1 VLINNAAR
9 EGGGGLLADP
19 GTWEATLA
27 TNLMGPLHGV
37 QLFVPDMIAADFP
50 CAVIN
55 TGSKQGIT
63 QPPGDT
69 AYNVSK
75 AALKALTE
83 ALAHDL
89 LATGGRVTAHLL
101 IPGFT
106 FTGFTRARGVTE
118 KPPGAW
124 TAEQVV
130 DFMLPAMARGDF
142 YILCPDND
150 VTRETDAK
158 RMAWAMGDII
168 ENRPALSRWH
178 PDWAER
184 FAAYMKQ

>member
-1 VLINNAAR
+1 MGAVY
-9 EGGGGLLADP
+9 GLQAFL
-19 GTWEATLA
+19 
-27 TNLMGPLHGV
+27 
-37 QLFVPDMIAADFP
+37 PDMLAADWP
-50 CAVIN
+50 CAIIN

-63 QPPGDT
+63 LPPGDT

-83 ALAHDL
+83 SVAHDL
-89 LATGGRVTAHLL
+89 LATDGRITAHLL

-118 KPPGAW
+118 KPAGAW
-124 TAEQVV
+124 TPEQVV

-142 YILCPDND
+142 YILCPDNE
-150 VTRETDAK
+150 VTRAMDE
-158 RMAWAMGDII
+158 RRIAWAAGDIV

-178 PDWAER
+178 PHHAEAFR
-184 FAAYMKQ
+184 AFMQQG